1 MLVQALTS
9 GTTRR
14 SSCIA
19 QHHRSSQVQ
28 IVDKEYVGIL
38 VFTLI
43 TLGFVIADSLIRDW
57 IDKHK

>member
-1 MLVQALTS
+1 M
-9 GTTRR
+9 
-14 SSCIA
+14 
-19 QHHRSSQVQ
+19 HRTAPSQVQ